1 MKRALSLDV
10 LRGLSIFGMVLSGTI
25 PFGGALPSWMYHAQ
39 CPPPSHAFN
48 PQVAGIT
55 WVDLVLPVFIFCMG
69 AAIPLALT
77 KKLEN
82 GEGDLNLAKSMVSRF
97 FFLVFFAIYIA
108 HILPHAI
115 GEGLLSFDL
124 LGQQIQGYDLQWLT
138 LIGFALMFPMFRMI
152 KDQKRKRIWRVIGW
166 GGALGLLLVFRLV
179 YGQEF
184 SLHRSNIIILLLANV
199 YLLGAIGWYFTR
211 HSWLARFALFVFWG
225 AVQLCCKYTG
235 FDAVIDG
242 FQPTSWFFLFR
253 MSHYMLLII
262 PATVVG
268 DLLVDRLKSSA
279 DNQKHS
285 GTSHWK
291 HLFFVGVLLLVVW
304 LTTALYQRWMVAV
317 FTVTPIAV
325 GGLYLLVKKH
335 LPQYMVLFT
344 IAAYLIVIGLI
355 LEPVEGGIKKDHAT
369 ASYMLLTS
377 GMALCLLLFFDYV
390 VDHWKESGLVK
401 LLAGAGCN
409 PLMAY
414 VVTTWFM
421 FPFLHVTFLF
431 GIYELLYPFGFPWVG
446 FYRAFALVIGAMS
459 LVYWMAKKKIIWRV

>member
-25 PFGGALPSWMYHAQ
+25 PFGGALPGWMYHAQ
-39 CPPPSHAFN
+39 CPPPTHAFN

-77 KKLEN
+77 RKLEN
-82 GEGDLNLAKSMVSRF
+82 GVGALVLGKSVVSRF
-97 FFLVFFAIYIA
+97 FTLVVFAIYIA
-108 HILPHAI
+108 HILPHNI
-115 GEGLLSFDL
+115 GEGLLSFNL
-124 LGQQIQGYDLQWLT
+124 LGRQIRGYDLQWLT
-138 LIGFALMFPMFRMI
+138 LAGFVLMFPMFRVI
-152 KDQKRKRIWRVIGW
+152 KEHKQKRIWRVIGW
-166 GGALGLLLVFRLV
+166 GGALGLLLVFRWV

-211 HSWLARFALFVFWG
+211 NSWLSRFALFVFWG

-268 DLLVDRLKSSA
+268 DLLVDRLKQQA
-279 DNQKHS
+279 DDQRQWIVS
-285 GTSHWK
+285 RWK
-291 HLFFVGVLLLVVW
+291 HLFFGGVFLMVVW

-317 FTVTPIAV
+317 FIITPVAV
-325 GGLYLLVKKH
+325 GVLFLLVKKH
-335 LPQYMVLFT
+335 LPQYVTLFT
-344 IAAYLIVIGLI
+344 IAAYLIFIGLI

-369 ASYMLLTS
+369 ASYMILTS

-390 VDHWKESGLVK
+390 VNCCKESGLVK
-401 LLAGAGCN
+401 LLAGAGSN

-414 VVTTWFM
+414 VMTTWFM
-421 FPFLHVTFLF
+421 FPLLNVTFLYGF
-431 GIYELLYPFGFPWVG
+431 YELLYPAGFPWAGV
-446 FYRAFALVIGAMS
+446 FRAFVLVLGAMG